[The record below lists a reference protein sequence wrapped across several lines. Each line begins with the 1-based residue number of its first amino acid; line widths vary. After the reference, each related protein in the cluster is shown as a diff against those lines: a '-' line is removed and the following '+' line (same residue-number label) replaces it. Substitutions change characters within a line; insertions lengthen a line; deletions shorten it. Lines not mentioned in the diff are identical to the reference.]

1 MASPDEP
8 RLNAIAEAIADI
20 RRAQAEL
27 DGRLLRIE
35 ATLGLNESLPTAEP
49 PPLEP
54 APPEFIA
61 EQPRPRPAPAPLE
74 TRIGL
79 TLISRAGALT
89 LVLGIGFFF
98 KWAADNHWIGPAGRV
113 ILGLLAGCAALGAG
127 EVFLRR
133 GQRILSQALTGVGIA
148 ILYLAFYASYGFYN
162 LLAQSLAFALM
173 AGVTALAGLLASRQK
188 ALPLAVMGLIGG
200 FVTPLLLSSGEDR
213 PWFLFSYVLVL
224 DLGAFALIRRERWR
238 ALEIFSFAGT
248 VILFGLW
255 LSELKPEDRFAATF
269 FGLLYYAF
277 FALTAMQPIVLI
289 AHALVAALVAFVWR
303 RDIGVY
309 FPLALL
315 VAFAGLA
322 ISDRRRWP
330 AALSVS
336 FASFWVL
343 WATVGWGPGLG
354 ALFLGLTCG
363 FVLFAS
369 WIAWRTAVRRETPGL
384 EDLAVIALNGGAYF
398 GFCYYLLNER
408 HHAWMGLFA
417 IALAGV
423 HVAMGVF
430 LRKWDTRDDGESS
443 AALLSLGV
451 ALCFLTLA
459 VPIQLTA
466 YRITMAWALEAAA
479 LTWIGVRV
487 RRRALI
493 SGALV
498 ILGLV
503 MLRLV
508 LIDAWIYSSVDA
520 YATLLNA
527 RFLTFAVSAASLFA
541 AAIWLRPRREALA
554 CYVAGH
560 AVLLG
565 ALTQETLGWAGR
577 NAAPE
582 NLVSVETFSISVL
595 YAIYAVLWIGLGVAT
610 RTAVN
615 RITGL
620 LLIGF
625 VVLKLYLF
633 DVWQLGRLYRI
644 LAFVALGVLLLATSF
659 LYSHFR
665 TLIESWWKDDL
676 SEPPASA
683 IPPR

>member
-1 MASPDEP
+1 MATPDER
-8 RLNAIAEAIADI
+8 RLDAMSEAIAGI
-20 RRAQAEL
+20 RRAQTDL
-27 DGRLLRIE
+27 NQRLLRIE
-35 ATLGLNESLPTAEP
+35 AALGLSESLQAAEP
-49 PPLEP
+49 PAPVQSPPPPLP
-54 APPEFIA
+54 SLIAAPPATRE
-61 EQPRPRPAPAPLE
+61 APAPLE
-74 TRIGL
+74 TSIGL

-98 KWAADNHWIGPAGRV
+98 KWAADNQWIGPAGRV
-113 ILGLLAGCAALGAG
+113 ILGVLAGCAALAAA

-133 GQRILSQALTGVGIA
+133 GQRIFSQALAGVGIA

-173 AGVTALAGLLASRQK
+173 AGVTALAGVLASRQK

-200 FVTPLLLSSGEDR
+200 LITPLLLSSGEDR

-224 DLGAFALIRRERWR
+224 DVGALALVRRERWR
-238 ALEIFSFAGT
+238 ALEISSFAGT

-255 LSELKPEDRFAATF
+255 LNGTPEHRLVTTF

-289 AHALVAALVAFVWR
+289 AHALVAVLIAFVWR
-303 RDIGVY
+303 RDAGVY
-309 FPLALL
+309 FPLALP

-322 ISDRRRWP
+322 ISDRRRRP

-336 FASFWVL
+336 FASFWAVSAA
-343 WATVGWGPGLG
+343 WATASWNPPPV

-363 FVLFAS
+363 FVLFAG
-369 WIAWRTAVRRETPGL
+369 WVAWRTAVRREIAGL
-384 EDLAVIALNGGAYF
+384 EELSVIALNGGAYF
-398 GFCYYLLNER
+398 GCCYYVLDDR
-408 HHAWMGLFA
+408 YHAWMGLFA
-417 IALAGV
+417 LALAGV
-423 HVAMGVF
+423 HAAMGA
-430 LRKWDTRDDGESS
+430 LLHKWDTRDDRESS

-479 LTWIGVRV
+479 LTWIGVRMG
-487 RRRALI
+487 RRAPVI
-493 SGALV
+493 GALV
-498 ILGLV
+498 VFALV
-503 MLRLV
+503 VVRLIV
-508 LIDAWIYSSVDA
+508 IDAWIYSSLDM
-520 YATLLNA
+520 TLLNA

-541 AAIWLRPRREALA
+541 AAWWLKPRIEALA
-554 CYVAGH
+554 CHVAGQ
-560 AVLLG
+560 AVLLW
-565 ALTQETLGWAGR
+565 ALTQETLEWAGR
-577 NAAPE
+577 NAAPADR
-582 NLVSVETFSISVL
+582 LSVETFSVSVL
-595 YAIYAVLWIGLGVAT
+595 YAIYAVLWIGMGVAT

-644 LAFVALGVLLLATSF
+644 SAFVALGVLLLATSF

-665 TLIESWWKDDL
+665 ALIESWWKD
-676 SEPPASA
+676 EEAHP
-683 IPPR
+683 